1 MCNYSEQILELA
13 KQRTGLKHDLDDE
26 IILSGL
32 DSLQLIEMAADLEKR
47 FDVRIENELSNID
60 TFRDLAAVIQSQKN
74 TTDRGP

>member
-47 FDVRIENELSNID
+47 FDVRIENELANID
-60 TFRDLAAVIQSQKN
+60 TFRDLAAVIQSQKD
-74 TTDRGP
+74 TTDR

>member
-47 FDVRIENELSNID
+47 FDVRIEYELANID
-60 TFRDLAAVIQSQKN
+60 TFRDLAAVIQSQKDK
-74 TTDRGP
+74 TDR

>member
-1 MCNYSEQILELA
+1 MCNYSEQIRELA

-47 FDVRIENELSNID
+47 FDVRIENELANID

-74 TTDRGP
+74 TTDR

>member
-74 TTDRGP
+74 TTDR

>member
-13 KQRTGLKHDLDDE
+13 KKRTGLKHDLDDE

-47 FDVRIENELSNID
+47 FDVRIENELANID

-74 TTDRGP
+74 TTDR

>member
-47 FDVRIENELSNID
+47 FDVRIENELANID
-60 TFRDLAAVIQSQKN
+60 TFRDLAAVIQSQK
-74 TTDRGP
+74 DKIDH

>member
-1 MCNYSEQILELA
+1 MCNYSELILELA

-47 FDVRIENELSNID
+47 FDVRIENELANID
-60 TFRDLAAVIQSQKN
+60 TFRDLAAVIQSQKD
-74 TTDRGP
+74 TTDR

>member
-1 MCNYSEQILELA
+1 MCNYSELILELA

-47 FDVRIENELSNID
+47 FDVRIENELANID
-60 TFRDLAAVIQSQKN
+60 TFRELAAVIQSQKN
-74 TTDRGP
+74 TTDR

>member
-1 MCNYSEQILELA
+1 MCNYSELILELA

-47 FDVRIENELSNID
+47 FDVRIENELANID
-60 TFRDLAAVIQSQKN
+60 TFRDLAAVIQSQKDK
-74 TTDRGP
+74 TDD

>member
-47 FDVRIENELSNID
+47 FDVRIENELANID

-74 TTDRGP
+74 TNDR

>member
-47 FDVRIENELSNID
+47 FDVRIENELANID
-60 TFRDLAAVIQSQKN
+60 TFRELAAVILSLIHI
-74 TTDRGP
+74 

>member
-47 FDVRIENELSNID
+47 FDVRIEYELANID

-74 TTDRGP
+74 TTDR

>member
-1 MCNYSEQILELA
+1 MCNYSELILELA

-47 FDVRIENELSNID
+47 FDVRIENELANID
-60 TFRDLAAVIQSQKN
+60 TFRDLAAVIQSQK
-74 TTDRGP
+74 DKIDH

>member
-1 MCNYSEQILELA
+1 MCNYSELILELA

-47 FDVRIENELSNID
+47 FDVQIENELANID
-60 TFRDLAAVIQSQKN
+60 TFRDLAAVIQSQKDK
-74 TTDRGP
+74 TDH

>member
-1 MCNYSEQILELA
+1 MCNYSELILELA

-47 FDVRIENELSNID
+47 FDVRIENERACRSSVRILFFQI
-60 TFRDLAAVIQSQKN
+60 
-74 TTDRGP
+74 

>member
-47 FDVRIENELSNID
+47 FDVRIENELANID
-60 TFRDLAAVIQSQKN
+60 TFRDLAAVIQSQKDK
-74 TTDRGP
+74 TDR

>member
-1 MCNYSEQILELA
+1 MCNYSELILELA

-47 FDVRIENELSNID
+47 FDVRIENELANID
-60 TFRDLAAVIQSQKN
+60 TFRDLAAVIQSQKDK
-74 TTDRGP
+74 TDR

>member
-1 MCNYSEQILELA
+1 MCNYSELILELA

-47 FDVRIENELSNID
+47 FDVRIENELANID
-60 TFRDLAAVIQSQKN
+60 TFRDLAAVIQSQKDE
-74 TTDRGP
+74 TDH

>member
-1 MCNYSEQILELA
+1 MCNYSELILELA

-47 FDVRIENELSNID
+47 FDVRIENDLATID
-60 TFRDLAAVIQSQKN
+60 TFRALAAVIQSQKDK
-74 TTDRGP
+74 TDH

>member
-47 FDVRIENELSNID
+47 FDVRIENELANID

-74 TTDRGP
+74 TTDR

>member
-1 MCNYSEQILELA
+1 MCNYSELILELA

-47 FDVRIENELSNID
+47 FDVRIENELANID

-74 TTDRGP
+74 TTDR

>member
-13 KQRTGLKHDLDDE
+13 KQRTGLEHDLDDE

-47 FDVRIENELSNID
+47 FDVRIENELANID

-74 TTDRGP
+74 TTDR

>member
-1 MCNYSEQILELA
+1 MCNYSELILELA

-47 FDVRIENELSNID
+47 FDVRIENELANLD

-74 TTDRGP
+74 TTDR

>member
-1 MCNYSEQILELA
+1 MCNYSELILELA

-47 FDVRIENELSNID
+47 FDVRIENDLATID
-60 TFRDLAAVIQSQKN
+60 TFRALAAVIQSQKDK
-74 TTDRGP
+74 TAH

>member
-1 MCNYSEQILELA
+1 MCNYSELILELA

-74 TTDRGP
+74 TTDR

>member
-47 FDVRIENELSNID
+47 FDVRIENELANID
-60 TFRDLAAVIQSQKN
+60 TFRDLAAVIQSQKDKA
-74 TTDRGP
+74 DR

>member
-1 MCNYSEQILELA
+1 MCNYSELILELA

-47 FDVRIENELSNID
+47 FDVRIENELANID
-60 TFRDLAAVIQSQKN
+60 TFRDLAAVIQSQK
-74 TTDRGP
+74 DKPAH

>member
-47 FDVRIENELSNID
+47 FDVRIENELANIN

-74 TTDRGP
+74 TTDR